1 MGQSLGHL
9 PEHCVYKKKQHFSI
23 PKISGSREVYFFA
36 AKIYNCREKK
46 WGLFSF
52 CFLFWLVGFFW
63 FGGGGCCCFWLV
75 GWFGFLGFF
84 CFFGSPPS
92 AKCKLICREF
102 CVEPSQQYTRLE
114 RKTKPWTN
122 NWFSDLFLELCKW
135 AEVGQNGTFWDCGGK
150 SEVPGLWEFRVAG
163 SVWVIGSNFLLP

>member
-1 MGQSLGHL
+1 MGQSPGHL

-63 FGGGGCCCFWLV
+63 FGGGVLLFLV
-75 GWFGFLGFF
+75 GWLVW
-84 CFFGSPPS
+84 FFGVFLFFWFPP
-92 AKCKLICREF
+92 KCKMQI
-102 CVEPSQQYTRLE
+102 
-114 RKTKPWTN
+114 
-122 NWFSDLFLELCKW
+122 DLQGILCG
-135 AEVGQNGTFWDCGGK
+135 A
-150 SEVPGLWEFRVAG
+150 
-163 SVWVIGSNFLLP
+163 

>member
-63 FGGGGCCCFWLV
+63 FGGGGVVVFGWLV
-75 GWFGFLGFF
+75 GLVFWGFF
-84 CFFGSPPS
+84 VFLVPPQ
-92 AKCKLICREF
+92 
-102 CVEPSQQYTRLE
+102 V
-114 RKTKPWTN
+114 
-122 NWFSDLFLELCKW
+122 
-135 AEVGQNGTFWDCGGK
+135 QN
-150 SEVPGLWEFRVAG
+150 A
-163 SVWVIGSNFLLP
+163 N